1 MTLGLSQVFHAF
13 NARSQTRSAFTARLF
28 TNSWLW
34 GAVSICLLLQ
44 AAAVYVPLLQE
55 VLRTTPLNATDWGL
69 IAGCSFTPVVV
80 VELVKLVSRGK
91 WSRPSGR

>member
-69 IAGCSFTPVVV
+69 IAGCSFTPV
-80 VELVKLVSRGK
+80 LS
-91 WSRPSGR
+91 SSS